1 MDWESVMASH
11 LDAEQRV
18 RLSSACVGLAGAGG
32 LGSNCA
38 TLLARCGV
46 GRLVLVDFD
55 VVSLSNLNRQNFLP
69 EHVGR
74 LKVEALASMLRMINP
89 QIRVETQA
97 VRLEAANVADL
108 FRECDPVVEAVD
120 AAETKK
126 MLFESLAGAGKFV
139 ISASGM
145 AGWGGPA
152 MHCRPFGKQA
162 VVVGDGVHGVRQN
175 LPVLAPR
182 VMMAAAMQAD
192 QVLAHILGPCPGMT
206 EEPPCWGE

>member
-74 LKVEALASMLRMINP
+74 LKVEALASMLRIPVCMHNVSEQDIFRP
-89 QIRVETQA
+89 SAWAGFGMEPEGSDYRACETY
-97 VRLEAANVADL
+97 
-108 FRECDPVVEAVD
+108 
-120 AAETKK
+120 
-126 MLFESLAGAGKFV
+126 GAIYK
-139 ISASGM
+139 
-145 AGWGGPA
+145 
-152 MHCRPFGKQA
+152 
-162 VVVGDGVHGVRQN
+162 
-175 LPVLAPR
+175 
-182 VMMAAAMQAD
+182 
-192 QVLAHILGPCPGMT
+192 
-206 EEPPCWGE
+206 